1 MTLCF
6 GSRVQPF
13 IRAVK
18 LQGEWGVMT
27 FGMPCSLIALPPKQK
42 VFGSSTLF
50 EMGACK
56 KPKWLRMCPATK
68 INSALII
75 VKLEQVTCRS

>member
-1 MTLCF
+1 
-6 GSRVQPF
+6 
-13 IRAVK
+13 
-18 LQGEWGVMT
+18 MT
-27 FGMPCSLIALPPKQK
+27 FGIPCSLIALPPKQK

-68 INSALII
+68 INSALVI
-75 VKLEQVTCRS
+75 VKLE